1 VVNAMT
7 RALKQTSLLVM
18 KDLRIESRSRQT
30 VSLVVVLGVLIIVV
44 LGLGLGA
51 TSNSLAGGNAFNA
64 TAVLWVAYLFSGV
77 LCFEKTMSVERNDA
91 ALSALMLAPIDRGLI
106 YLAKLA
112 SNLIL
117 MFAVAAVV
125 TPAGV
130 LFFGFDLSAAPG
142 TFASVM
148 LLSILGFAAV
158 GTLFSAI
165 VSSTRLQ
172 GGLLAMM
179 IFPITLPLV
188 VASTQMMIR
197 TFRDGLTP
205 GATGIG
211 ILVAFDAIF
220 LVVSWLV
227 FEWVLEP

>member
-1 VVNAMT
+1 MT
-7 RALKQTSLLVM
+7 GAFAQVGMLIA
-18 KDLRIESRSRQT
+18 KDLRIESRNRQT
-30 VSLVVVLGVLIIVV
+30 LGLVAVLGILIITV

-51 TSNSLAGGNAFNA
+51 QNNVAGFSA

-77 LCFEKTMSVERNDA
+77 LCFEKTMAVERNDGVLA
-91 ALSALMLAPIDRGLI
+91 ALLMAPIDRGVI
-106 YLAKLA
+106 YVAKLV
-112 SNLIL
+112 SNLVLIL
-117 MFAVAAVV
+117 AVAAVV

-142 TFASVM
+142 TFAGVM
-148 LLSILGFAAV
+148 ALSILGFAAV
-158 GTLFSAI
+158 GTLFAAM

-188 VASTQMMIR
+188 MVSTQLLMK
-197 TFRDGLTP
+197 TFRDGVAP
-205 GATGIG
+205 SFGAVGV
-211 ILVAFDAIF
+211 LVAFDVIF

>member
-1 VVNAMT
+1 MN
-7 RALKQTSLLVM
+7 RALSQFSLLVS
-18 KDLRIESRSRQT
+18 KDLHIEARSRQT
-30 VSLVVVLGVLIIVV
+30 LSLVLVLGILIIAV

-51 TSNSLAGGNAFNA
+51 QTGAAAMNA
-64 TAVLWVAYLFSGV
+64 TTVLWVAYLFSGV
-77 LCFEKTMSVERNDA
+77 LCFEKTMAIERSDDVLA
-91 ALSALMLAPIDRGLI
+91 GLLMAPLDRGMI

-125 TPAGV
+125 TPVGV
-130 LFFGFDLSAAPG
+130 LFFAFDLGKAPG
-142 TFASVM
+142 TFAVVM

-179 IFPITLPLV
+179 VFPITLPLV
-188 VASTQMMIR
+188 IASTQLMIR
-197 TFRDGLTP
+197 ATRDGVMP
-205 GATGIG
+205 GGTGIG
-211 ILVAFDAIF
+211 ILVAFDVIF
-220 LVVSWLV
+220 LTVSWLV

>member
-1 VVNAMT
+1 MT
-7 RALKQTSLLVM
+7 GAFAQIGTLIA
-18 KDLRIESRSRQT
+18 KDLRIEARNRQT
-30 VSLVVVLGVLIIVV
+30 LGLVAVLGILIITV

-51 TSNSLAGGNAFNA
+51 QNNVAGVSA

-77 LCFEKTMSVERNDA
+77 LCFEKTMAVERSDGVLA
-91 ALSALMLAPIDRGLI
+91 ALLMAPIDRGVI

-112 SNLIL
+112 SNLVLIL
-117 MFAVAAVV
+117 AVAAVV

-142 TFASVM
+142 TFAGVM
-148 LLSILGFAAV
+148 ALSILGFAAV
-158 GTLFSAI
+158 GTLFAAM

-179 IFPITLPLV
+179 IFPISLPLV
-188 VASTQMMIR
+188 MVSTQLMMK
-197 TFRDGLTP
+197 TFRDGVAP
-205 GATGIG
+205 GAGALGVLI
-211 ILVAFDAIF
+211 AFDVIF

>member
-1 VVNAMT
+1 MN
-7 RALKQTSLLVM
+7 RALSQFSLLVT
-18 KDLRIESRSRQT
+18 KDLHIEARSRQT
-30 VSLVVVLGVLIIVV
+30 LSLVLVLGILIIAV

-51 TSNSLAGGNAFNA
+51 QTGAAAMNA
-64 TAVLWVAYLFSGV
+64 TTVLWVAYLFSGV
-77 LCFEKTMSVERNDA
+77 LCFEKTMAIERSDDVLA
-91 ALSALMLAPIDRGLI
+91 GLLMAPLDRGMI

-125 TPAGV
+125 TPVGV
-130 LFFGFDLSAAPG
+130 LFFAFDLGKAPG
-142 TFASVM
+142 TFAVVM
-148 LLSILGFAAV
+148 LLSIVGFAAV

-179 IFPITLPLV
+179 VFPITLPLV
-188 VASTQMMIR
+188 IASTQLMIR
-197 TFRDGLTP
+197 ATRDGVMP
-205 GATGIG
+205 GGTGIG
-211 ILVAFDAIF
+211 ILVAFDVIF
-220 LVVSWLV
+220 LTVSWLV